1 MDREKEPCL
10 RRSWIAFLPG
20 GAKRGFS
27 ITAIAL
33 TELSFLRGGTKRKGR
48 EREREKRNTKGTT
61 LPRARIALS
70 RTSWIARKETVL
82 SRRKV
87 LSIHAVSTSVAIKPC
102 PPRDQLF
109 LETLVNEKE

>member
-33 TELSFLRGGTKRKGR
+33 TELSFSRGGTKRKGR

-61 LPRARIALS
+61 LPRAHIALS

-87 LSIHAVSTSVAIKPC
+87 LSIHAVDE
-102 PPRDQLF
+102 RRH
-109 LETLVNEKE
+109 